1 MFEAVPE
8 EEIPSPLRLTRTLA
22 VLALLGIAIVVFSYL
37 GAFAVTTALVNADLL
52 DKWPPGIDPRPR
64 WMLMSLGYTSGT
76 LCALAALLKLTSW
89 LQLRR
94 LDATG
99 DDDAN

>member
-8 EEIPSPLRLTRTLA
+8 DEIPSPLRLTRTLI
-22 VLALLGIAIVVFSYL
+22 VLGLLAIAAVVFSYL

-64 WMLMSLGYTSGT
+64 WMLMSLGYISITFCSIAT
-76 LCALAALLKLTSW
+76 FLKWTSW
-89 LQLRR
+89 LQMRR

-99 DDDAN
+99 EEDA